1 MFSLYAHY
9 RDRCFS
15 SSAHCHNLLIA
26 IVKPLWCKIP
36 VRFLLQAF
44 MVWRLPSQSFDMKR
58 AALAKNCGYR
68 DLTETVFD
76 QLLKDQFRSTYQSDY
91 LGIPQGK
98 AADACRLKIKGECLS
113 VKQCACFN
121 ERGATHVANSLGPHY
136 LTLLC

>member
-1 MFSLYAHY
+1 VQNPSAIFTAGFHGVAATEPI
-9 RDRCFS
+9 FWHEKS
-15 SSAHCHNLLIA
+15 SSCQEL
-26 IVKPLWCKIP
+26 
-36 VRFLLQAF
+36 
-44 MVWRLPSQSFDMKR
+44 RLPGLDRNGFRSVTQGS
-58 AALAKNCGYR
+58 
-68 DLTETVFD
+68 V
-76 QLLKDQFRSTYQSDY
+76 RSTYQSDY